1 MNSGRENRRSFRVK
15 ETVYLKYEV
24 ISDREFHEG
33 LDRRKIRLGASSGIR
48 SQILDLD
55 TRLKEKLFLL
65 KGESSRVAECL
76 NLLNDKLNTVIEQF
90 PELRESKAS
99 LASSEPQTCEVGADG
114 MVFASDKPYSAGTKL
129 ALRFLLAA
137 DNRYVETF
145 CTVVRDAEPV
155 EEGNPLRPFYVAVE
169 FQGMK
174 PAQKEILIQ
183 HLFDRESETLR
194 MRRLNMDA
202 AAGQ

>member
-1 MNSGRENRRSFRVK
+1 MNSGRENRRSFRIR

-55 TRLKEKLFLL
+55 ARLKEKLFLL
-65 KGESSRVAECL
+65 KADSSRVADCL
-76 NLLNDKLNTVIEQF
+76 NLLNEKLNTVIEQF
-90 PELRESKAS
+90 PELRETKAS

-114 MVFASDKPYSAGTKL
+114 MVFATDKPYSAGTKL

-145 CTVVRDAEPV
+145 CSVVRDAESAENSDPAK
-155 EEGNPLRPFYVAVE
+155 PFAVAVE
-169 FQGMK
+169 FEGMK

-183 HLFDRESETLR
+183 HLFNRESETLR
-194 MRRLNMDA
+194 MRRLNLDA
-202 AAGQ
+202 ASS

>member
-1 MNSGRENRRSFRVK
+1 MNSGRENRRSFRIK

-33 LDRRKIRLGASSGIR
+33 LERRKIRLGASSGIR

-55 TRLKEKLFLL
+55 TRLKERLFLL
-65 KGESSRVAECL
+65 KGESSRIAECL
-76 NLLNDKLNTVIEQF
+76 NLLNEKLNTVIEQF
-90 PELRESKAS
+90 PELRETKAS

-114 MVFASDKPYSAGTKL
+114 MVFSTDKPYSAGTKL

-145 CTVVRDAEPV
+145 CSVVRDAEPV
-155 EEGNPLRPFYVAVE
+155 EEGNPVRPFYVAVE

-174 PAQKEILIQ
+174 AAQKEILIQ

-194 MRRLNMDA
+194 MRRLNLDA
-202 AAGQ
+202 ATGQ

>member
-1 MNSGRENRRSFRVK
+1 MNSGRENRRSFRIR

-65 KGESSRVAECL
+65 KADSSRVAECL
-76 NLLNDKLNTVIEQF
+76 NLLNEKLTTVIEQF

-99 LASSEPQTCEVGADG
+99 LASSEPQ
-114 MVFASDKPYSAGTKL
+114 
-129 ALRFLLAA
+129 
-137 DNRYVETF
+137 
-145 CTVVRDAEPV
+145 
-155 EEGNPLRPFYVAVE
+155 
-169 FQGMK
+169 
-174 PAQKEILIQ
+174 
-183 HLFDRESETLR
+183 
-194 MRRLNMDA
+194 
-202 AAGQ
+202 

>member
-1 MNSGRENRRSFRVK
+1 MSNGRENRRSFRIS

-33 LDRRKIRLGASSGIR
+33 LERRKIRLGASSGLR

-55 TRLKEKLFLL
+55 TRFNEKLFLL
-65 KGESSRVAECL
+65 KGESSRISECL
-76 NLLNDKLNTVIEQF
+76 KLLNEKLNTVIEQF

-99 LASSEPQTCEVGADG
+99 LARSEPQTCEVGADG
-114 MVFASDKPYSAGTKL
+114 MVFKADKPYSAGTKL

-137 DNRYVETF
+137 DNRYIETF
-145 CTVVRDAEPV
+145 CNVVRDSDAATDSESN
-155 EEGNPLRPFYVAVE
+155 GSFTIAVE

-183 HLFDRESETLR
+183 HLFNRESETLR
-194 MRRLNMDA
+194 MRRLNLDA
-202 AAGQ
+202 MN

>member
-1 MNSGRENRRSFRVK
+1 MSTDRENRRSFRIR

-33 LDRRKIRLGASSGIR
+33 LDRRKLRLGASSGIR

-55 TRLKEKLFLL
+55 TRFNEKLFIL
-65 KGESSRVAECL
+65 KSESSRLAECL
-76 NLLNDKLNTVIEQF
+76 TLLNDKLNTVIEQF
-90 PELRESKAS
+90 PELRASKAS

-114 MVFASDKPYSAGTKL
+114 MVFATDKPYAAGTKL

-137 DNRYVETF
+137 DNRYIETF
-145 CTVVRDAEPV
+145 CNVVRDAESQG
-155 EEGNPLRPFYVAVE
+155 GNDPDKPFAVAVE

-174 PAQKEILIQ
+174 ASQKEILIQ
-183 HLFDRESETLR
+183 HLFNRESETLR
-194 MRRLNMDA
+194 MRRLNIESA
-202 AAGQ
+202 S

>member
-1 MNSGRENRRSFRVK
+1 MNSGLENRRSFRIK

-55 TRLKEKLFLL
+55 TRFKEKLYML
-65 KGESSRVAECL
+65 KAESSRLAECL

-114 MVFASDKPYSAGTKL
+114 MVFSTDKPYSSGTKL

-145 CTVVRDAEPV
+145 CSVVRDAEAV
-155 EEGNPLRPFYVAVE
+155 EEGNPLRPFTVAVE

-174 PAQKEILIQ
+174 AAQKEILIQ
-183 HLFDRESETLR
+183 HLFNRESETLR
-194 MRRLNMDA
+194 MRRLNLDEMS
-202 AAGQ
+202 G

>member
-1 MNSGRENRRSFRVK
+1 MNSGRENRRSFRIK

-33 LDRRKIRLGASSGIR
+33 LERRKIRLGASSGIR

-65 KGESSRVAECL
+65 KAESSRLAECL

-90 PELRESKAS
+90 PELRASKAS

-114 MVFASDKPYSAGTKL
+114 MVFATDKPYTAGTKL

-145 CTVVRDAEPV
+145 CNVVRDAELLQ
-155 EEGNPLRPFYVAVE
+155 EGDSAKPFAVAVE

-174 PAQKEILIQ
+174 PAQKEVLIQ
-183 HLFDRESETLR
+183 HLFNRESETLR
-194 MRRLNMDA
+194 MRRLNLDA
-202 AAGQ
+202 ASS

>member
-1 MNSGRENRRSFRVK
+1 MSNGVEKRRSFRIR

-55 TRLKEKLFLL
+55 TRFNERLFLL
-65 KGESSRVAECL
+65 KAESSRLAECL
-76 NLLNDKLNTVIEQF
+76 TLLNEKLNTVIEQF

-114 MVFASDKPYSAGTKL
+114 MVFATDKPFAVGTKL

-137 DNRYVETF
+137 DNRYIETF
-145 CTVVRDAEPV
+145 CTVVRDAETLDG
-155 EEGNPLRPFYVAVE
+155 GNTARPFAVAVE
-169 FQGMK
+169 FQGMR

-183 HLFDRESETLR
+183 HLFNRESETLR
-194 MRRLNMDA
+194 MRRLNIDA
-202 AAGQ
+202 AS